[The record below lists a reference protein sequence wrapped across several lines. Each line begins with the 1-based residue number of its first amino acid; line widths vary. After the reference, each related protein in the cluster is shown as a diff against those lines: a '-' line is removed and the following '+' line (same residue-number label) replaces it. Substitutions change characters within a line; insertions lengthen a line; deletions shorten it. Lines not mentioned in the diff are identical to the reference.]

1 MDPDREDRL
10 IAAATAAFTESGYE
24 QASLNRIITQAGWA
38 KGSFYHYFPNK
49 QRLHDHVVLT
59 MRERLGTVVEVPDL
73 DELTPEAFWPAMT
86 GLAASLIRAATERPE
101 IRLFGRMF
109 HHPPAAR
116 GPQGQLTRLRN
127 DVSGWIRRAVDRGRH
142 LGMVRDDL
150 PEALL
155 TEIALGIVTVLDQG
169 ALSAQ
174 APPGYR
180 PEHAA
185 RLLRDALGTPRPVT
199 GHDSPP

>member
-1 MDPDREDRL
+1 MDPNREDRL
-10 IAAATAAFTESGYE
+10 LAAAAAAFTEYGYE

-59 MRERLGTVVEVPDL
+59 MRKRLADLIELPDL

-86 GLAASLIRAATERPE
+86 GLAASLARAASDHPE

-116 GPQGQLTRLRN
+116 GPEGQLTGLRN
-127 DVSGWIRRAVDRGRH
+127 DVSAWITRAVNRGRH

-150 PEALL
+150 PESLL
-155 TEIALGIVTVLDQG
+155 TELALTIVTILDRG
-169 ALSAQ
+169 ALTTQ

-180 PEHAA
+180 PDVAA
-185 RLLRDALGTPRPVT
+185 RILQDALGTPHPVT
-199 GHDSPP
+199 GHNPPP